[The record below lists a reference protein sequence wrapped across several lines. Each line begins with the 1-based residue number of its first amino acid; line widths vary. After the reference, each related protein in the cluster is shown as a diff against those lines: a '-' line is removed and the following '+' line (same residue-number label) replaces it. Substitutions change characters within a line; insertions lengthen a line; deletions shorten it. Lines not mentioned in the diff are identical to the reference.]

1 MLSTVSATLKALF
14 YFTLITSSFLGG
26 ASGKEPACRCR
37 RHKRCRFDPWVRKI
51 PWRRA
56 WQPTPVFL
64 PEESQGQISLAGWKA
79 REEVLSAKWHRADSK
94 CFQGSVEIGVCAS
107 GWTGC
112 LRRLGLEKGRG
123 EESVPGRA
131 VKRMMWRAPCNRA
144 GEQNT
149 EEECNPPQPD
159 CQQPQSGRVFS
170 PLDSPLTSEQES
182 MQGTVVQRLL
192 QAGVYPAAYCQLV
205 RGWSVSTLGRVCRN
219 QIQGGGNT

>member
-1 MLSTVSATLKALF
+1 MRRGFLQWQHFPRYLLLIYDHHKDWQLMAKRWYTVVMK
-14 YFTLITSSFLGG
+14 Y
-26 ASGKEPACRCR
+26 
-37 RHKRCRFDPWVRKI
+37 
-51 PWRRA
+51 
-56 WQPTPVFL
+56 
-64 PEESQGQISLAGWKA
+64 
-79 REEVLSAKWHRADSK
+79 
-94 CFQGSVEIGVCAS
+94 S

-144 GEQNT
+144 GGQNT

-182 MQGTVVQRLL
+182 MQGTVVQDPGSIPGLKWCPGEANGNPL
-192 QAGVYPAAYCQLV
+192 QYPCLE
-205 RGWSVSTLGRVCRN
+205 N
-219 QIQGGGNT
+219 PMGGGTWWATVHGVAKSWTQHTNLW